1 MKYIAY
7 GAEQPE
13 SVKVMVDGETVH
25 IRMAR
30 NYQPPDP
37 NDDQSIGQWEETYQQ
52 IDSASA
58 PTAEQ
63 VAADEETWWNR
74 GIYWE
79 ESAFSPTINER
90 ISAIE
95 SVLLYQIL
103 GETV

>member
-7 GAEQPE
+7 GSEPE
-13 SVKVMVDGETVH
+13 SVKVMIDSETVH

-30 NYQPPDP
+30 NYQPPD
-37 NDDQSIGQWEETYQQ
+37 NDQSTGQWEETYQQ
-52 IDSASA
+52 IPAREA
-58 PTAEQ
+58 PTKEQ
-63 VAADEETWWNR
+63 VVADEETWWNR